1 MLFVQPVL
9 ARRGWWVSWSD
20 RNWPFKSPR
29 QRKQTFPGI
38 STLHFLLCKNRE
50 SPLKPFPA
58 QKVKVFPPKISI
70 PVSVCGR
77 VPLNTPRFHY
87 PRSGGRDAESAQS
100 ALGFPRRGT
109 SGLWETGVAASHIS
123 VLFVSLTQLSGRRS
137 VCMWRHTPYHPS
149 GRLLTPGSQTQGTGH
164 SSNRVTHW
172 FVLFTFTWTGD
183 ILLVNSK

>member
-9 ARRGWWVSWSD
+9 ASWGWWVSWSD
-20 RNWPFKSPR
+20 RNRPFKSPR

-38 STLHFLLCKNRE
+38 SMLHFLLCKNRE
-50 SPLKPFPA
+50 NPLKPFLA
-58 QKVKVFPPKISI
+58 QKVKVFPKISI
-70 PVSVCGR
+70 PVSVCGW
-77 VPLNTPRFHY
+77 VHLNTLRFHY
-87 PRSGGRDAESAQS
+87 PHSRGRDAECARS

-109 SGLWETGVAASHIS
+109 SGLWETGVAAFHIS

-164 SSNRVTHW
+164 SSHRVTHW